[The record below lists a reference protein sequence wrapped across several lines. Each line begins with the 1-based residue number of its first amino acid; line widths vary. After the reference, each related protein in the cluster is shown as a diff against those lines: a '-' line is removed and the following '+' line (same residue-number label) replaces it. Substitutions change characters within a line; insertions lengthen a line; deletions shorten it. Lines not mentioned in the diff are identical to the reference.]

1 MDDPIYIGHMYT
13 ATDCLFVNRMRA
25 LREKDKNEN
34 AFIEF
39 IDNTRC
45 MSSSCGQVGLVGGGG
60 VGLVAVVWG
69 LILDVWALG

>member
-1 MDDPIYIGHMYT
+1 MYT

-39 IDNTRC
+39 IDNTVKR
-45 MSSSCGQVGLVGGGG
+45 MRFLSPLNAALFGLGKPGSKTYALFDRHLYVGSERHG
-60 VGLVAVVWG
+60 A
-69 LILDVWALG
+69 